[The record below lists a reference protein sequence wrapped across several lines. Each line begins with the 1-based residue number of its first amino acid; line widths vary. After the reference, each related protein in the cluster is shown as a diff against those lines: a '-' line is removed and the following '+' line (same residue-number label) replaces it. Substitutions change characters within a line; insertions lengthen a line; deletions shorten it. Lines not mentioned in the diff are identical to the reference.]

1 MNIRSI
7 ASVILVLA
15 CFQGVEAG
23 DKTMPKV
30 RHKVSVEKAY
40 KMIPHRRTKFNF
52 KGSSVKGADKVYL
65 EKAFKIVDE
74 AVRCRVVTMHDYAKK
89 APKKVGKLRKD
100 YQKLLDYLKT
110 LTAPKALVKYHE
122 SLISAMTTQID
133 FFKEWEKGGKS
144 FSHGTLQKLRN
155 HPKVKAA
162 SRFLIA
168 GYQVLMRAY
177 SGESKKNKEAF
188 FDYHCSLDFI

>member
-1 MNIRSI
+1 MTIRSVCSI
-7 ASVILVLA
+7 VLVLA

-23 DKTMPKV
+23 DKKMPKI

-40 KMIPHRRTKFNF
+40 KMIPHRRTKFTF
-52 KGSSVKGADKVYL
+52 KGSTVKGDDKAYL

-89 APKKVGKLRKD
+89 APKKAGKLRND

-110 LTAPKALVKYHE
+110 LTPPKKLAKYQE
-122 SLISAMTTQID
+122 SLISAMTAQID

-144 FSHGTLQKLRN
+144 FRYGGLRQLRS
-155 HPKVKAA
+155 HPKVTGA

-177 SGESKKNKEAF
+177 AGESKKNKEAF